1 MTVSFYKR
9 GNTIYASISAGSNIY
24 RVTTGM
30 KIQPHMNFSKRFIG
44 SSTEVAALNNELDR
58 IKVKITEQHL
68 HNGDLGSFNIKD
80 CIVTNNNEFILH
92 KLLLKYIH
100 MMMTGEVKSSSKRN
114 YSNHTIKMYN
124 YCAQLVEEFSN
135 QCGALDLSKSHIDGN
150 LSVAEKIVISD
161 HFNDYFKRFE
171 KYLIDRGSSMSS
183 RSDVLNITGVMIN
196 YWAKK
201 YFFQLPKVPKLQSDK
216 KPIIVL
222 PPAFVKK
229 FLTDLD
235 KYKELDCELKAVWEI
250 SATILIT
257 TLRISDVLSLT
268 PNDLVISKDDIYLNK
283 KNQKT
288 GVFSQMPLPKF
299 LGDIYRE
306 NLSRFGRIFTLEP
319 NRDIVYDN
327 IKNLFKLY
335 EDAHDV
341 VTISRLDNVG
351 NQFYESRP
359 LWEWVHPHLL
369 RKTAITTMLYNGV
382 PERYIKFCSGHEAR
396 SLAFE
401 HYVGHV
407 EKNFKNEVSNYYDT
421 FLNA

>member
-1 MTVSFYKR
+1 MKVSFYKR
-9 GNTIYASISAGSNIY
+9 DKTIYASISAGSNIY
-24 RVTTGM
+24 RVTTGI
-30 KIQPHMNFSKRFIG
+30 KIKPHMNFSKRFIG
-44 SSTEVAALNNELDR
+44 NSTEVDALNNDLDR
-58 IKVKITEQHL
+58 IKVKITEKYLQ
-68 HNGDLGSFNIKD
+68 NGDLKSVAD
-80 CIVTNNNEFILH
+80 CIETNDRAFLLD
-92 KLLLKYIH
+92 KLLNKYVL
-100 MMMTGEVKSSSKRN
+100 MMLTGEVKSSSKKN
-114 YSNHTIKMYN
+114 YSISSVNIYK
-124 YCAQLVEEFSN
+124 YCAQLISEFSEN
-135 QCGALDLSKSHIDGN
+135 YRPLDLSKSHIDGN

-161 HFNDYFKRFE
+161 YFNDYFKRFE

-183 RSDVLNITGVMIN
+183 RSDILNITGVMIN

-201 YFFQLPKVPKLQSDK
+201 YFFQLPKVPKVQADK
-216 KPIIVL
+216 KPIIVF

-229 FLTDLD
+229 FLNDLD
-235 KYKELDCELKAVWEI
+235 KYNKLDEELKLVWEI

-257 TLRISDVLSLT
+257 TLRISDAISLT
-268 PNDLVISKDDIYLNK
+268 SNDLVISREDVFLNK

-299 LGDIYRE
+299 LGNIYRE
-306 NLSRFGRIFTLEP
+306 NLARFGRIFTLEP

-335 EDAHDV
+335 EEAHDV
-341 VTISRLDNVG
+341 VTISRLDSLG
-351 NQFYESRP
+351 NQVYESKP
-359 LWEWVHPHLL
+359 LWGWVHPHLL

-382 PERYIKFCSGHEAR
+382 PERYVKFCSGHEAR

>member
-1 MTVSFYKR
+1 MKVSFYKR
-9 GNTIYASISAGSNIY
+9 DKTIYASISAGSNIY
-24 RVTTGM
+24 RVTTGI
-30 KIQPHMNFSKRFIG
+30 KIQPNMNFSKRFIG
-44 SSTEVAALNNELDR
+44 NSTEVAALNNELDR
-58 IKVKITEQHL
+58 IKVKITEQYLQH
-68 HNGDLGSFNIKD
+68 GDIESVNIKEF
-80 CIVTNNNEFILH
+80 INKSNEFLLD
-92 KLLLKYIH
+92 KLLMKYVQ
-100 MMMTGEVKSSSKRN
+100 MMMTGEVKSSSKKN
-114 YSNHTIKMYN
+114 YSKPTIKLYK
-124 YCAQLVEEFSN
+124 YCAQLIEEFSD
-135 QCGALDLSKSHIDGN
+135 QYGPLDLSKSHIDGN

-161 HFNDYFKRFE
+161 YFNEYFKKFE

-183 RSDVLNITGVMIN
+183 RSDILNITGVMVN

-216 KPIIVL
+216 KPIIVF

-229 FLTDLD
+229 FLNDLD
-235 KYKELDCELKAVWEI
+235 MYIKLDDELKLVWEI

-268 PNDLVISKDDIYLNK
+268 PHDLVISKDEIYLNK

-288 GVFSQMPLPKF
+288 GVFSQMPLPRF

-306 NLSRFGRIFTLEP
+306 NLARTGRIFTLVP
-319 NRDIVYDN
+319 NRDLVYDH

-335 EDAHDV
+335 EDAHDI

-351 NQFYESRP
+351 NQIYESRP

-401 HYVGHV
+401 NYVGHV